1 MSAGRP
7 AVAILISV
15 VLLLTGC
22 ATMINSERQS
32 VLIITYPPEAEVWV
46 DDRLHVRS
54 PGKVSIGR
62 QSDHVVVVEK
72 EGYEPAV
79 VKIIRARSEWT
90 WLNVLCMVFVVQC
103 WKSDLKDGGYYTF
116 EDEIVVK
123 LQRKNEP
130 VAK

>member
-15 VLLLTGC
+15 ALLLTGC

-46 DDRLHVRS
+46 DDRFHVRS

-79 VKIIRARSEWT
+79 VKITRARSEWV
-90 WLNVLCMVFVVQC
+90 WANLVCMVFVVQC

-123 LQRKNEP
+123 LQRKSEP